1 MTESDDL
8 RLGWEFMAQILG
20 AGVASQ
26 RAFSDYAANVAQNSA
41 IPVSYTHLWLK
52 ANNKIDIYEK
62 YISGGISRADLYK
75 ACLLYTSRCV

>member
-26 RAFSDYAANVAQNSA
+26 RALDV
-41 IPVSYTHLWLK
+41 
-52 ANNKIDIYEK
+52 
-62 YISGGISRADLYK
+62 YK
-75 ACLLYTSRCV
+75 RQLLHSS